1 MKKWKNV
8 LYAAIASMFAMT
20 AIVVDLSALPKETT
34 SLKAYLSHCL
44 FTDSLV
50 DACVYALMFLLLLAG
65 AKRRTKSVRCSVCA
79 LAMAGIHIVS
89 GLFLNGNVSPS
100 DGKIQSYNG
109 LRRVAGRVCVLPG
122 AAFSGGERGG
132 GADGR
137 ALRVRKM
144 EVCAG
149 AFCLHAA
156 VSAFELARRG
166 SSGQLRPD

>member
-65 AKRRTKSVRCSVCA
+65 AKRRTKSVHCSVCA

-89 GLFLNGNVSPS
+89 GMFPF
-100 DGKIQSYNG
+100 
-109 LRRVAGRVCVLPG
+109 RREDSIL
-122 AAFSGGERGG
+122 
-132 GADGR
+132 
-137 ALRVRKM
+137 
-144 EVCAG
+144 
-149 AFCLHAA
+149 
-156 VSAFELARRG
+156 
-166 SSGQLRPD
+166 